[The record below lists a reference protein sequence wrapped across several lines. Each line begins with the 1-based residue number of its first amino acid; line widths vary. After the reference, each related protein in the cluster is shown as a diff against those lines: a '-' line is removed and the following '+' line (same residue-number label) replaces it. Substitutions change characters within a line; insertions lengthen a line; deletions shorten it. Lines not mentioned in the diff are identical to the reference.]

1 MFLPLLLP
9 VCSRSCRCCKRIPR
23 GLVANALI
31 MRWHLNASNP
41 WSNAGGSR
49 DRFSQPDVNLR
60 RRLLE
65 NTPPRWIR
73 ADRVSCARL
82 LKNLVSHGRN
92 RDWGCVIYP
101 GRHGGTLFS
110 VRKNWLKLWDWNID
124 AWRERKK
131 RNDSRY
137 WFHFERKF
145 NKEKFISYSED
156 GRILNVYNI

>member
-73 ADRVSCARL
+73 ADRVSCTRL

-110 VRKNWLKLWDWNID
+110 VRKNIELVEIMRLKYWCLT
-124 AWRERKK
+124 REKK
-131 RNDSRY
+131 E
-137 WFHFERKF
+137 ERF
-145 NKEKFISYSED
+145 SILISF
-156 GRILNVYNI
+156 RTKI